1 MYTFGQY
8 VKDKV
13 QEGVELGKAQGVELG
28 KARGEVQGEKR
39 VLLKFVRQV
48 WGASEAERFAREL
61 DAADL
66 RDLPDITDLMED
78 QDSRSSP
85 AVADKQSR
93 KFPGIGPNTT
103 RGCMVQS
110 ACTRIAPELSG
121 HPLRGRFG
129 QCRSRIVRAWK
140 SRTPAEIGMS
150 CGGVGSSLPNQALT
164 DGVWPRGEGLP
175 TRQQFMLSAAFY
187 GVCTVWC
194 MATGVPLCI

>member
-13 QEGVELGKAQGVELG
+13 QEGVELG

-78 QDSRSSP
+78 QTAGRLPRLRKNSRGN
-85 AVADKQSR
+85 SR
-93 KFPGIGPNTT
+93 
-103 RGCMVQS
+103 
-110 ACTRIAPELSG
+110 A
-121 HPLRGRFG
+121 
-129 QCRSRIVRAWK
+129 
-140 SRTPAEIGMS
+140 
-150 CGGVGSSLPNQALT
+150 
-164 DGVWPRGEGLP
+164 
-175 TRQQFMLSAAFY
+175 
-187 GVCTVWC
+187 
-194 MATGVPLCI
+194 